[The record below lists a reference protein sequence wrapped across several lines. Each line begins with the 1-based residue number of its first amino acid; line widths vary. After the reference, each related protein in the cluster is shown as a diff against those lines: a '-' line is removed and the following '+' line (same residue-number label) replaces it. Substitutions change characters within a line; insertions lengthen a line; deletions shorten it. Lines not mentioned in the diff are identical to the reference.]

1 QPEVDVE
8 QREEQEPEDERQLRL
23 RAHDAPEDAALPHL
37 AEPEPVDR
45 EAEEAV
51 AEQDGDHNHRQQRQP
66 GCPLIAS
73 HGARSPG
80 KANTRHGAPSRP
92 RSGSGA
98 TTSQTFGGRRRS
110 PTRPSTIIMPESS
123 SR

>member
-1 QPEVDVE
+1 
-8 QREEQEPEDERQLRL
+8 RQLGL
-23 RAHDAPEDAALPHL
+23 RAYAGPEDAALPHL

-45 EAEEAV
+45 EAKKAV
-51 AEQDGDHNHRQQRQP
+51 AEQDGDDDNRQKRQP

-73 HGARSPG
+73 HGARAPG

-110 PTRPSTIIMPESS
+110 PTRPSKIIMPESS
-123 SR
+123 SRRGRESSSAPFTDAVS